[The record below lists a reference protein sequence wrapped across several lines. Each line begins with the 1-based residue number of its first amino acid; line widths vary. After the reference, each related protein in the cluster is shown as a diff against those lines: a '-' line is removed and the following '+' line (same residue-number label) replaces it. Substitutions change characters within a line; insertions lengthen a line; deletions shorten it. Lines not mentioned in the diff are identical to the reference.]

1 MLFQVDSTLHELVL
15 SSNGRHGTSVMLNCA
30 HACSCILFLF
40 VCWGSSDFV
49 NGYCTKDKVCLSS
62 VRLERGHRKMY
73 NMAVAAAAEY
83 VQSQD
88 VHHRNRAGYNIITGC
103 VLPQDVCITAGQ
115 LICLIKL
122 QQQLVAHPYT

>member
-1 MLFQVDSTLHELVL
+1 
-15 SSNGRHGTSVMLNCA
+15 
-30 HACSCILFLF
+30 
-40 VCWGSSDFV
+40 
-49 NGYCTKDKVCLSS
+49 
-62 VRLERGHRKMY
+62 MY
-73 NMAVAAAAEY
+73 NMAVAAAAED

-88 VHHRNRAGYNIITGC
+88 VHHRSRAGYNIITGC